1 MNNDNVLVEGSL
13 MNGGSAKIARLK
25 TWAASTL
32 ALAMAAP
39 LLAQS
44 QVTLTVTANMDL
56 YRAGGYKRVM
66 GSLRWSTAS
75 APEPGGA

>member
-44 QVTLTVTANMDL
+44 QVT
-56 YRAGGYKRVM
+56 
-66 GSLRWSTAS
+66 
-75 APEPGGA
+75 